1 MKKTIKNIELK
12 FLVGEEVYYVGQ
24 KSTPHY
30 HKCPSCLGEGK
41 LFRTDK
47 SPITCPKC
55 KGEKE
60 LSDSGSITPTIEKDI
75 IRQIRITVDE
85 DRISFEYDLDGRPG
99 WLYAGLYTTEEE
111 ARKNLPT
118 YVAGYGTT

>member
-41 LFRTDK
+41 LFRVDK

-60 LSDSGSITPTIEKDI
+60 ITDGGSIMPTIEKDI
-75 IRQIRITVDE
+75 IREIRITIDE
-85 DRISFEYDLDGRPG
+85 DGANFEYDLDEAPDWFFGN
-99 WLYAGLYTTEEE
+99 LYTTEEE
-111 ARKNLPT
+111 AQKNLPT